1 MYETRTHRIDNRIV
15 SISQP
20 YVRPIVRG
28 KAAAE
33 TEFGAKIMVSLID
46 GFAFVDE
53 ISWNNFNEGTKLK
66 EAIETFRWR
75 TGHYPRVV
83 HADAIFRTRANL
95 EYCKQRGIRLSGPA
109 GTP

>member
-20 YVRPIVRG
+20 YVRPDCSRKSREG
-28 KAAAE
+28 NW
-33 TEFGAKIMVSLID
+33 EFGAKIMVSLID

-53 ISWNNFNEGTKLK
+53 ISWKLTSTKGQKLK

-75 TGHYPRVV
+75 TGHHPRVV

-95 EYCKQRGIRLSGPA
+95 
-109 GTP
+109 